1 MFGTQDLWLFIS
13 AGIALNL
20 VPGQDF
26 VFIASRSASQ
36 GFRAGSVAALGVG
49 AGTLVHI
56 LAAAFGIS
64 ALLAASANAYT
75 VIKVLGGLYLLY
87 MGVSMLLKRAAPSN
101 SVAAS
106 LSPSPNKT
114 IFYQGFLT
122 NALNPK
128 VALFFIAFVPQFIA
142 ADAGNVSLSFLF
154 LGFIF
159 SVNGLI
165 WCVIVAWFSASVGA
179 KLKAQSKLTR
189 WANTFAGG
197 LFTYFG
203 ISLLMSSNH

>member
-13 AGIALNL
+13 AGIALNF

-26 VFIASRSASQ
+26 IFIASRGASQ

-49 AGTLVHI
+49 AGTLGHI
-56 LAAAFGIS
+56 FAAAFGIS
-64 ALLAASANAYT
+64 ALLAASENAYMF
-75 VIKVLGGLYLLY
+75 IKVLGGLYLLY
-87 MGVSMLLKRAAPSN
+87 MGLSMLVKRTVPTA
-101 SVAAS
+101 SVAVS
-106 LSPSPNKT
+106 LSASSNKA

-142 ADAGNVSLSFLF
+142 SDSSNVSLSFLF
-154 LGFIF
+154 LGFVF
-159 SVNGLI
+159 SFNGLI
-165 WCVIVAWFSASVGA
+165 WCLIVAWFSANISA
-179 KLKAQSKLTR
+179 KLKHQAHLKR
-189 WANTFAGG
+189 WSNVLAGV
-197 LFTYFG
+197 LFSYFG

>member
-56 LAAAFGIS
+56 FAAAFGIS
-64 ALLAASANAYT
+64 ALLAASENAYLF
-75 VIKVLGGLYLLY
+75 IKLLGGLYLLY
-87 MGVSMLLKRAAPSN
+87 MGLSMLVKRPAA
-101 SVAAS
+101 SVAVS
-106 LSPSPNKT
+106 LSTSPNKA

-142 ADAGNVSLSFLF
+142 SDSSNISLSFLF
-154 LGFIF
+154 LGFVF
-159 SVNGLI
+159 SFNGLI
-165 WCVIVAWFSASVGA
+165 WCLIVAWFSANISA
-179 KLKAQSKLTR
+179 KLKHKARLKL
-189 WANTFAGG
+189 WSNVLAGG
-197 LFTYFG
+197 LFSYFG

>member
-1 MFGTQDLWLFIS
+1 MLGTQDLWLFIT

-26 VFIASRSASQ
+26 IFIASRSASQ

-56 LAAAFGIS
+56 FAAAFGIS
-64 ALLAASANAYT
+64 ALLATSENAYS

-87 MGVSMLLKRAAPSN
+87 MGLSMLLKRATRAN

-106 LSPSPNKT
+106 LSTSSNKT
-114 IFYQGFLT
+114 ILYQGFLT

-142 ADAGNVSLSFLF
+142 SDSNNISLSFLF
-154 LGFIF
+154 LGFLF
-159 SVNGLI
+159 SFNGFI
-165 WCVIVAWFSASVGA
+165 WCLIVAWFSANISA
-179 KLKAQSKLTR
+179 KLKHQAHLKR
-189 WANTFAGG
+189 WSNTLAGG

-203 ISLLMSSNH
+203 ISLLLSSGP